1 MVRQIKRKWRRFYR
15 THREGCELVG
25 DFIGAL
31 YHRSYVRRSL
41 MGNVILGLLLV
52 GYIVVTIV
60 NLVIEVKRDKET
72 RPLRIRES
80 RSQMYLA
87 FELARFNKNIEKAR
101 EEAEK

>member
-1 MVRQIKRKWRRFYR
+1 
-15 THREGCELVG
+15 
-25 DFIGAL
+25 
-31 YHRSYVRRSL
+31 
-41 MGNVILGLLLV
+41 MGNIILGLLLV

-87 FELARFNKNIEKAR
+87 FELARFNKNIKKAR

>member
-1 MVRQIKRKWRRFYR
+1 
-15 THREGCELVG
+15 
-25 DFIGAL
+25 
-31 YHRSYVRRSL
+31 

-60 NLVIEVKRDKET
+60 NLVTEVKRDKET

>member
-1 MVRQIKRKWRRFYR
+1 MKY
-15 THREGCELVG
+15 
-25 DFIGAL
+25 
-31 YHRSYVRRSL
+31 
-41 MGNVILGLLLV
+41 ILGLLLV

>member
-1 MVRQIKRKWRRFYR
+1 
-15 THREGCELVG
+15 
-25 DFIGAL
+25 
-31 YHRSYVRRSL
+31 
-41 MGNVILGLLLV
+41 MGNIILGLLLV

-80 RSQMYLA
+80 RSQMDIA
-87 FELARFNKNIEKAR
+87 FELARCYKNIEKAG

>member
-1 MVRQIKRKWRRFYR
+1 
-15 THREGCELVG
+15 
-25 DFIGAL
+25 
-31 YHRSYVRRSL
+31 

-87 FELARFNKNIEKAR
+87 FELARFNKNVEKAR

>member
-1 MVRQIKRKWRRFYR
+1 M
-15 THREGCELVG
+15 
-25 DFIGAL
+25 
-31 YHRSYVRRSL
+31 
-41 MGNVILGLLLV
+41 
-52 GYIVVTIV
+52 VTIV
-60 NLVIEVKRDKET
+60 NLVIEAKRDKEN

>member
-1 MVRQIKRKWRRFYR
+1 
-15 THREGCELVG
+15 
-25 DFIGAL
+25 
-31 YHRSYVRRSL
+31 
-41 MGNVILGLLLV
+41 MGNVILGFLLV

-101 EEAEK
+101 EEVEK

>member
-1 MVRQIKRKWRRFYR
+1 
-15 THREGCELVG
+15 
-25 DFIGAL
+25 
-31 YHRSYVRRSL
+31 
-41 MGNVILGLLLV
+41 MGNIILELLLV

>member
-1 MVRQIKRKWRRFYR
+1 
-15 THREGCELVG
+15 
-25 DFIGAL
+25 
-31 YHRSYVRRSL
+31 
-41 MGNVILGLLLV
+41 MGNIILGLLLV

-87 FELARFNKNIEKAR
+87 FDLARFNKNIEKAR

>member
-1 MVRQIKRKWRRFYR
+1 
-15 THREGCELVG
+15 
-25 DFIGAL
+25 
-31 YHRSYVRRSL
+31 
-41 MGNVILGLLLV
+41 MGNVFLGLLLV

-87 FELARFNKNIEKAR
+87 FELARFNKNIEKVR

>member
-1 MVRQIKRKWRRFYR
+1 
-15 THREGCELVG
+15 
-25 DFIGAL
+25 
-31 YHRSYVRRSL
+31 
-41 MGNVILGLLLV
+41 MGNVILELLLV

-80 RSQMYLA
+80 RPQMYLA

>member
-1 MVRQIKRKWRRFYR
+1 
-15 THREGCELVG
+15 
-25 DFIGAL
+25 
-31 YHRSYVRRSL
+31 
-41 MGNVILGLLLV
+41 MGNIILGLLLV
-52 GYIVVTIV
+52 GYIVITIV

>member
-1 MVRQIKRKWRRFYR
+1 
-15 THREGCELVG
+15 
-25 DFIGAL
+25 
-31 YHRSYVRRSL
+31 
-41 MGNVILGLLLV
+41 MGNIILGPLLV

>member
-1 MVRQIKRKWRRFYR
+1 
-15 THREGCELVG
+15 
-25 DFIGAL
+25 
-31 YHRSYVRRSL
+31 
-41 MGNVILGLLLV
+41 MGNIILGLLLV

-60 NLVIEVKRDKET
+60 NLVIEIKRDKET

>member
-1 MVRQIKRKWRRFYR
+1 
-15 THREGCELVG
+15 
-25 DFIGAL
+25 
-31 YHRSYVRRSL
+31 
-41 MGNVILGLLLV
+41 MGNIILGLLLV

-60 NLVIEVKRDKET
+60 NLVMAVKRDKET

>member
-1 MVRQIKRKWRRFYR
+1 
-15 THREGCELVG
+15 
-25 DFIGAL
+25 
-31 YHRSYVRRSL
+31 
-41 MGNVILGLLLV
+41 MGNIILGLLLV
-52 GYIVVTIV
+52 GYIVVTII

>member
-1 MVRQIKRKWRRFYR
+1 
-15 THREGCELVG
+15 
-25 DFIGAL
+25 
-31 YHRSYVRRSL
+31 

-60 NLVIEVKRDKET
+60 NMVIEVKRDKET

>member
-1 MVRQIKRKWRRFYR
+1 
-15 THREGCELVG
+15 
-25 DFIGAL
+25 
-31 YHRSYVRRSL
+31 
-41 MGNVILGLLLV
+41 MGNVSLGFLLV

>member
-1 MVRQIKRKWRRFYR
+1 
-15 THREGCELVG
+15 
-25 DFIGAL
+25 
-31 YHRSYVRRSL
+31 

-52 GYIVVTIV
+52 GYIV

>member
-1 MVRQIKRKWRRFYR
+1 M
-15 THREGCELVG
+15 
-25 DFIGAL
+25 
-31 YHRSYVRRSL
+31 SL
-41 MGNVILGLLLV
+41 MGNVILGFLLV

>member
-1 MVRQIKRKWRRFYR
+1 
-15 THREGCELVG
+15 
-25 DFIGAL
+25 
-31 YHRSYVRRSL
+31 

-60 NLVIEVKRDKET
+60 NLVTEVKRDKET

-87 FELARFNKNIEKAR
+87 FELARFNENIEKAR

>member
-1 MVRQIKRKWRRFYR
+1 
-15 THREGCELVG
+15 
-25 DFIGAL
+25 
-31 YHRSYVRRSL
+31 
-41 MGNVILGLLLV
+41 MGNVILELLLV

-87 FELARFNKNIEKAR
+87 FELARFNKNIEKAI

>member
-1 MVRQIKRKWRRFYR
+1 
-15 THREGCELVG
+15 
-25 DFIGAL
+25 
-31 YHRSYVRRSL
+31 

-80 RSQMYLA
+80 RSQMYIA

>member
-1 MVRQIKRKWRRFYR
+1 
-15 THREGCELVG
+15 
-25 DFIGAL
+25 
-31 YHRSYVRRSL
+31 

-60 NLVIEVKRDKET
+60 NLVIEAKRDKEN
-72 RPLRIRES
+72 RPPRIRES

>member
-1 MVRQIKRKWRRFYR
+1 
-15 THREGCELVG
+15 
-25 DFIGAL
+25 
-31 YHRSYVRRSL
+31 

-87 FELARFNKNIEKAR
+87 FELARFNKNIEKDR

>member
-1 MVRQIKRKWRRFYR
+1 
-15 THREGCELVG
+15 
-25 DFIGAL
+25 
-31 YHRSYVRRSL
+31 
-41 MGNVILGLLLV
+41 MGNIVLGLLLV

-60 NLVIEVKRDKET
+60 NLVIEAKRDKEN

-87 FELARFNKNIEKAR
+87 FEFARFNKNIENAR

>member
-1 MVRQIKRKWRRFYR
+1 
-15 THREGCELVG
+15 
-25 DFIGAL
+25 
-31 YHRSYVRRSL
+31 
-41 MGNVILGLLLV
+41 MGNIILGLLLV

-101 EEAEK
+101 EEVEK

>member
-1 MVRQIKRKWRRFYR
+1 
-15 THREGCELVG
+15 
-25 DFIGAL
+25 
-31 YHRSYVRRSL
+31 
-41 MGNVILGLLLV
+41 MGNVILGPLLV

>member
-1 MVRQIKRKWRRFYR
+1 
-15 THREGCELVG
+15 
-25 DFIGAL
+25 
-31 YHRSYVRRSL
+31 
-41 MGNVILGLLLV
+41 MGNIVLGLLLV

>member
-1 MVRQIKRKWRRFYR
+1 
-15 THREGCELVG
+15 
-25 DFIGAL
+25 
-31 YHRSYVRRSL
+31 
-41 MGNVILGLLLV
+41 MGNVILGVLLV

>member
-1 MVRQIKRKWRRFYR
+1 
-15 THREGCELVG
+15 
-25 DFIGAL
+25 
-31 YHRSYVRRSL
+31 
-41 MGNVILGLLLV
+41 MGNIILGLLLV

-60 NLVIEVKRDKET
+60 NLVIEVKRYKET

>member
-1 MVRQIKRKWRRFYR
+1 
-15 THREGCELVG
+15 
-25 DFIGAL
+25 
-31 YHRSYVRRSL
+31 
-41 MGNVILGLLLV
+41 MGNIILGLLLV

-80 RSQMYLA
+80 RSQMYLV

>member
-1 MVRQIKRKWRRFYR
+1 
-15 THREGCELVG
+15 
-25 DFIGAL
+25 
-31 YHRSYVRRSL
+31 
-41 MGNVILGLLLV
+41 MGNIILGLLLV

-87 FELARFNKNIEKAR
+87 FELARFNENIEKAR

>member
-1 MVRQIKRKWRRFYR
+1 
-15 THREGCELVG
+15 
-25 DFIGAL
+25 
-31 YHRSYVRRSL
+31 
-41 MGNVILGLLLV
+41 MGNIILGLLLV

-87 FELARFNKNIEKAR
+87 FELARFNKNIKKAR
-101 EEAEK
+101 EEAKK

>member
-1 MVRQIKRKWRRFYR
+1 
-15 THREGCELVG
+15 
-25 DFIGAL
+25 
-31 YHRSYVRRSL
+31 
-41 MGNVILGLLLV
+41 MGNVILELLLV

-87 FELARFNKNIEKAR
+87 FGLARFNKNIEKAR

>member
-1 MVRQIKRKWRRFYR
+1 
-15 THREGCELVG
+15 
-25 DFIGAL
+25 
-31 YHRSYVRRSL
+31 
-41 MGNVILGLLLV
+41 MGNVILELLLV
-52 GYIVVTIV
+52 GYIVVIIV

>member
-1 MVRQIKRKWRRFYR
+1 
-15 THREGCELVG
+15 
-25 DFIGAL
+25 
-31 YHRSYVRRSL
+31 

-72 RPLRIRES
+72 RPLRIREI

-87 FELARFNKNIEKAR
+87 IELSRFNKNIEKAR

>member
-1 MVRQIKRKWRRFYR
+1 
-15 THREGCELVG
+15 
-25 DFIGAL
+25 
-31 YHRSYVRRSL
+31 
-41 MGNVILGLLLV
+41 MGNIILGLLLV

-87 FELARFNKNIEKAR
+87 FGLARFNKNIEKAR

>member
-1 MVRQIKRKWRRFYR
+1 
-15 THREGCELVG
+15 
-25 DFIGAL
+25 
-31 YHRSYVRRSL
+31 
-41 MGNVILGLLLV
+41 MGNVILGLLLI

-60 NLVIEVKRDKET
+60 NMVIEVKRDKET

>member
-1 MVRQIKRKWRRFYR
+1 
-15 THREGCELVG
+15 
-25 DFIGAL
+25 
-31 YHRSYVRRSL
+31 

-87 FELARFNKNIEKAR
+87 FERARFNKNIEKAR